1 MKTGLRILGLDDG
14 PFNRNSDTK
23 TVMVGVLMRLN
34 SYIEGISINNITI
47 DGTDSTETILSM
59 LNGRFR
65 NNINFIMSNGITFA
79 GFNIMDI
86 SLINE
91 ITGTPIISI
100 TRRKPDIDSMISAL
114 KLHFPD
120 YKERVELIKNT
131 SVNKIEYDGKTLY
144 INCSGTS
151 IENALY
157 LIKKTTIMGNI
168 PEPVRMA
175 HLIATAIIHGESY
188 GKT

>member
-1 MKTGLRILGLDDG
+1 MKNGLRILGLDDG

-34 SYIEGISINNITI
+34 SYVEGISIGTITV
-47 DGTDSTETILSM
+47 DGTDATETIQSM

-65 NNINFIMSNGITFA
+65 NNINFIMSNGITFG

-86 SLINE
+86 AMLNHA
-91 ITGTPIISI
+91 TGIPIISI
-100 TRRKPDIDSMISAL
+100 TRKKPDIDSMFSAL

-120 YKERVELIKNT
+120 YIEKIKLIKQT
-131 SVNKIEYDGKTLY
+131 SVNKIEYDRKILY
-144 INCSGTS
+144 INCSGIS
-151 IENALY
+151 VDDALY
-157 LIKKTTIMGNI
+157 VVKKTTIMGNM

-175 HLIATAIIHGESY
+175 HLIATAMVRGESY